1 MPYDENR
8 PRTTPP
14 AQIAERDASAHAQ
27 DAATHAGYLALAIGE
42 CAAAAASRD
51 ALARE
56 ISNLLAR
63 ELGPASA
70 AWFWCELEPGTNSGA
85 QLQLKRA
92 TLTRRSELAS
102 RTQGRLLRSSA
113 EAAAASRHL
122 VLRSGHANELE
133 HQAEQIMA
141 CPVGAPE
148 PVAVVV
154 LASPTTTTEVRSH
167 RVAVLSRLLPT
178 LALAV
183 NKYAPKPKE
192 VSAAGA
198 SGLVAADYL
207 SILSHDLRTP
217 LHTLGGF
224 LEMVHDG
231 MAGPLNERQQEF
243 LGYARTGAQQL
254 GAMLEDVLFLSRAD
268 SSHLTLR
275 SDRVETTSLLHIVLN
290 AVQVE
295 AQVKRVA
302 ISGDLPQDVPA
313 LRGDEE
319 RLKHALTRIV
329 SYAVN
334 RTPAGSAVGIS
345 ATAAEGRVTI
355 TVTDAGPALSEQ
367 QSKNLFTYV
376 PHKGASRTSEG
387 MYLGLSVARLLVE
400 MQRGSV
406 ALLNS
411 AQGSTTVAVSLPAAH

>member
-1 MPYDENR
+1 MPHDEKR
-8 PRTTPP
+8 VRATPP
-14 AQIAERDASAHAQ
+14 AQIAERDASPSPL
-27 DAATHAGYLALAIGE
+27 DTATHAGYIALAIGE
-42 CAAAAASRD
+42 YAAAATSKE

-56 ISNLLAR
+56 VAGLLAR

-70 AWFWCELEPGTNSGA
+70 AWFWCEQQPDENHRP

-92 TLTRRSELAS
+92 VIARRGELSA
-102 RTQGRLLRSSA
+102 RTQGKILRTSA

-122 VLRSGHANELE
+122 VLRSGHATDLE
-133 HQAEQIMA
+133 QQADQIMA
-141 CPVGAPE
+141 CPLGAPE
-148 PVAVVV
+148 PVAVLV
-154 LASPTTTTEVRSH
+154 LASPTTTAEVRSH

-183 NKYAPKPKE
+183 NRYAPKPKE
-192 VSAAGA
+192 VSSMGA

-231 MAGPLNERQQEF
+231 MAGTLNERQQEF
-243 LGYARTGAQQL
+243 LGYARSGAQQL

-268 SSHLTLR
+268 SNHLTLR
-275 SDRVETTSLLHIVLN
+275 SDRIEAALLLHSVLN

-302 ISGDLPQDVPA
+302 VTGDLPQDIPE

-319 RLKHALTRIV
+319 RLKHALSRIV
-329 SYAVN
+329 SHAVN
-334 RTPAGSAVGIS
+334 RAPAGSAVELS
-345 ATAAEGRVTI
+345 AIAAEGKVAI
-355 TVTDAGPALSEQ
+355 TVKDAGPIISEQ
-367 QSKNLFTYV
+367 QGKNLFNYV
-376 PHKGASRTSEG
+376 AHTGASRTSEG

-400 MQRGSV
+400 MQGGRVELLGS
-406 ALLNS
+406 AK
-411 AQGSTTVAVSLPAAH
+411 GETTVAITLPAGS